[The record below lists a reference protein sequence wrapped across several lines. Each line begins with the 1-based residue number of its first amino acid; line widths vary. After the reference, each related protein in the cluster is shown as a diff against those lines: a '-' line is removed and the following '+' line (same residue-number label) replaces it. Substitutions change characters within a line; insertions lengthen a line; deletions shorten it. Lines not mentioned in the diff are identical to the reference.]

1 LVEASIIILR
11 VFLMMLAVTLVVFG
25 PDHARASTLPV
36 VTAPEAIVIDG
47 WTGAVLFAKSDNVMR
62 APASTVKIMT
72 ALVILRH
79 HVPLNRVV
87 TVGVTAVAYGGSTAG
102 LYAGERMTVWN
113 LLHGMLLPSGND
125 AAIALSQTLAAT
137 PQQFAHLMNLQS
149 QRLHLW
155 HTHYLT
161 PNGFD
166 TPGQVTTA
174 YDLANLT
181 RAAMQSR
188 AFAAIVDTKTWT
200 ARAADGRGFHVWQN
214 LNKLLWSSK
223 IVDGVKTG
231 TTPAAG
237 ACLVSSARE
246 GGRWLIAVNMGS
258 TAASRF
264 VDGAA
269 LLNYGFEVDGAAP
282 STA

>member
-1 LVEASIIILR
+1 
-11 VFLMMLAVTLVVFG
+11 M
-25 PDHARASTLPV
+25 
-36 VTAPEAIVIDG
+36 DG
-47 WTGAVLFAKSDNVMR
+47 WTGAVLYAKNDNVMR

-79 HVPLNRVV
+79 HVSLSRVV
-87 TVGVTAVAYGGSTAG
+87 TVGPTAVSYGGSSAG

-125 AAIALSQTLAAT
+125 AAIALSQTLAAS
-137 PQQFAHLMNLQS
+137 PQQFARLMNDQAV
-149 QRLHLW
+149 RLHLW

-166 TPGQVTTA
+166 TPGQVTSA
-174 YDLANLT
+174 RDLANLT
-181 RAAMQSR
+181 RAAMQSPT
-188 AFAAIVDTKTWT
+188 FSAIVGTRTWT
-200 ARAADGRGFHVWQN
+200 ARAADGRGFHVWQS
-214 LNKLLWSSK
+214 LNRLLWSSK

-237 ACLVSSARE
+237 ACLVSSARK
-246 GGRWLIAVNMGS
+246 GGRWVIAVNMGS
-258 TAASRF
+258 TSAARF
-264 VDGAA
+264 SDGAA
-269 LLNYGFEVDGAAP
+269 LLNYGLEMDGVSP

>member
-1 LVEASIIILR
+1 MEASIVVLR
-11 VFLMMLAVTLVVFG
+11 VCVLLLALVVTAFA
-25 PDHARASTLPV
+25 PDGVRAASLPS

-47 WTGAVLFAKSDNVMR
+47 WTGAVLYAKHANVMR

-79 HVPLNRVV
+79 GVPLQRVV
-87 TVGVTAVAYGGSTAG
+87 SVGATAVSYRGSTAG
-102 LYAGERMTVWN
+102 LYAGEQMTVWN

-125 AAIALSQTLAAT
+125 AAIALSQTLAPT
-137 PQQFAHLMNLQS
+137 PQQFAHLMNLQAI
-149 QRLHLW
+149 RLHLW

-174 YDLANLT
+174 RDLANLT
-181 RAAMQSR
+181 RAAMSLPT
-188 AFAAIVDTKTWT
+188 FAAIVDTRTWT
-200 ARAADGRGFHVWQN
+200 ARAADGRGLHVWQS

-237 ACLVSSARE
+237 ACLVSSARK
-246 GGRWLIAVNMGS
+246 GGRWIIAVNLGS
-258 TAASRF
+258 SEASRF
-264 VDGAA
+264 TDGAA
-269 LLNYGFEVDGAAP
+269 LLNYGFAVDAPAP
-282 STA
+282 ST